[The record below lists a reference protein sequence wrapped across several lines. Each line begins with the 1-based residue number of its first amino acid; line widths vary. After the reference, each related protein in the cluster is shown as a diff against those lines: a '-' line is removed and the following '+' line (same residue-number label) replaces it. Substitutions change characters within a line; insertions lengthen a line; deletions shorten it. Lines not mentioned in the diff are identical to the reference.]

1 MLWKSS
7 WLLFTWLGNVV
18 TGKGFPIIGL
28 HMLWQEKKAGRET
41 NDVEI
46 SSYALACA
54 PPTPSTACSPYFHC
68 TVQTEEESTY
78 TYNVDG
84 GIFPWAY
91 VFLRKRWCL
100 KTKPGPKMSF
110 SESQIKW
117 RSAFHN
123 AGLADFI
130 ASTKGLAS
138 GTHISTSSK
147 DSVLSTPEGAEVAS
161 TYPVVSMSNKCVAQG
176 AELWAGH
183 GAREVGGQ
191 PEEKPDPSVQSNTG
205 RSP

>member
-1 MLWKSS
+1 
-7 WLLFTWLGNVV
+7 
-18 TGKGFPIIGL
+18 
-28 HMLWQEKKAGRET
+28 MLWQEERAGRET

-46 SSYALACA
+46 SSYVPACA
-54 PPTPSTACSPYFHC
+54 PLPTPSTACSPYFHC

-100 KTKPGPKMSF
+100 KTKPRAKMNF
-110 SESQIKW
+110 SESQLKW

-130 ASTKGLAS
+130 APTEGLAS
-138 GTHISTSSK
+138 GTHISTSSR

-161 TYPVVSMSNKCVAQG
+161 TYPVVSKSNKCVAQG

-183 GAREVGGQ
+183 G
-191 PEEKPDPSVQSNTG
+191 PG
-205 RSP
+205 RLGVSPRRSLTPVCSQIQESLPKTD